1 MSASPQPQENRELT
15 AAGIETP
22 RLLLRAFQPS
32 DVDDIFEY
40 ASDLEV
46 TKHVRF
52 VTHKSTDDTR
62 AFLKLMEENRRA
74 GSSVVWAVT
83 LRSNGKV
90 IGSVGFVCW
99 TPAHRRA
106 ELGYALNRHYWNQ
119 GYASEAVAALVA
131 HGFSALDLNRIEA
144 FVSPAHRPSQR
155 VLEKCNFQPEGL
167 LRQHE
172 FIKGRWHDSRVYS
185 ILRQEFEKRADGH

>member
-1 MSASPQPQENRELT
+1 MSASPQPQENRELA

-22 RLLLRAFQPS
+22 RLLLRAFRSS

-40 ASDLEV
+40 ASDPEV

-62 AFLKLMEENRRA
+62 AFLRLMEENRRA

-119 GYASEAVAALVA
+119 GYASEAVAAAVGGRA
-131 HGFSALDLNRIEA
+131 PGF
-144 FVSPAHRPSQR
+144 
-155 VLEKCNFQPEGL
+155 
-167 LRQHE
+167 
-172 FIKGRWHDSRVYS
+172 
-185 ILRQEFEKRADGH
+185 

>member
-1 MSASPQPQENRELT
+1 MSASPQPQENRELA

-40 ASDLEV
+40 ASDPEV

-62 AFLKLMEENRRA
+62 AVLRLMEENRPA

-83 LRSNGKV
+83 LRSHGKV
-90 IGSVGFVCW
+90 LGSLRLVCL
-99 TPAHRRA
+99 TPAHRRDHV
-106 ELGYALNRHYWNQ
+106 G
-119 GYASEAVAALVA
+119 
-131 HGFSALDLNRIEA
+131 
-144 FVSPAHRPSQR
+144 
-155 VLEKCNFQPEGL
+155 
-167 LRQHE
+167 
-172 FIKGRWHDSRVYS
+172 
-185 ILRQEFEKRADGH
+185 

>member
-1 MSASPQPQENRELT
+1 MSASTQSQESRELI
-15 AAGIETP
+15 AASIETP
-22 RLLLRAFQPS
+22 RLLLRQFQAG

-40 ASDLEV
+40 ASDPEV

-52 VTHKSTDDTR
+52 VTHKSPDDTR
-62 AFLKLMEENRRA
+62 AFLKLMEENRCA

-83 LRSNGKV
+83 LRSGGGKV

-99 TPAHRRA
+99 TPQHRRA

-131 HGFSALDLNRIEA
+131 HGFSALNLNRIEA

-155 VLEKCNFQPEGL
+155 VLEKCGFHPEGV

-172 FIKGRWHDSRVYS
+172 LIKGHWHDSRVYS
-185 ILRQEFEKRADGH
+185 ILRQDFEKRTKQ